1 MVGAPALRLYVPAPG
16 THIALHR
23 SIMIAHCQAERNTPI
38 NPVAG
43 HTADVDVVRWHP
55 NCQYIATGSTD
66 RSVILWDV
74 RSGDRARRFVSHRA
88 EVSRDLG
95 LDTFELELGL

>member
-1 MVGAPALRLYVPAPG
+1 
-16 THIALHR
+16 
-23 SIMIAHCQAERNTPI
+23 MIVHSQADEITPI
-38 NPVAG
+38 NSVAG

-88 EVSRDLG
+88 EVSQTLAKTLSDWN
-95 LDTFELELGL
+95 